1 MSIIELIN
9 RQLFYLDGGM
19 GTLLQ
24 AAGLAAGEHP
34 EHWNITHPDVVKRIA
49 AANKSIVVNSDSHA
63 KTTVDFGIDNVA
75 RAFMSQGISVV
86 ASLDEILEITRK

>member
-34 EHWNITHPDVVKRIA
+34 EHWNLSHPDVVE
-49 AANKSIVVNSDSHA
+49 SIHLDYFNAGSNIVNT
-63 KTTVDFGIDNVA
+63 KCN
-75 RAFMSQGISVV
+75 SV
-86 ASLDEILEITRK
+86 EICNGFY